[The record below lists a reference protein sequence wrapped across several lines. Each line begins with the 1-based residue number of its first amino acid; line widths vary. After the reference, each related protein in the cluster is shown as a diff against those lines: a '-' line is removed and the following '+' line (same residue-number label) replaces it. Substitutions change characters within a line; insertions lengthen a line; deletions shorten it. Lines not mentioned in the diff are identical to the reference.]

1 MSKSNEVYDLVIER
15 LIHADFTFGD
25 RLLVRELAE
34 ETGASRQPCTSSLK
48 WGVRSSIPA
57 AMKSGISSACSRC
70 WKDC

>member
-34 ETGASRQPCTSSLK
+34 EGDELAQAMTAAKREVEASTRMQVEC
-48 WGVRSSIPA
+48 IC
-57 AMKSGISSACSRC
+57 IYI
-70 WKDC
+70 